1 MRPAHVTSDG
11 CVLCS
16 VKGCGELLG
25 VIIDHPLFDGQMFE
39 FAPHMIWDD
48 AEQLWRPTRRYTR
61 TGIPFRRRLRMWR
74 VPDAAGR
81 LQTGYN
87 PAADTSRIN
96 VHVRLPQRA
105 QQTQPLPALARC
117 RHGHESL
124 LDPTRLPIDVW
135 IGHDGTVSI
144 RS

>member
-11 CVLCS
+11 YVLCS

-39 FAPHMIWDD
+39 FAPHMTWDE
-48 AEQLWRPTRRYTR
+48 AEQLWRPTRRHTR

-74 VPDAAGR
+74 VPDGTGR

-87 PAADTSRIN
+87 PSTDTSRIN
-96 VHVRLPQRA
+96 VRLPQRA

-135 IGHDGTVSI
+135 IGHDGGVSV
-144 RS
+144 RA